1 MKLLD
6 KYKSELSWIYLANDS
21 EISQKMLESVEKSI

>member
-6 KYKSELSWIYLANDS
+6 KYKSELSWIYLTNDS
-21 EISQKMLESVEKSI
+21 EILQKMLKTFEKSI